1 MSHVI
6 QQFAGVLP
14 LPLEISSRT
23 QDKDERACYHLAI
36 ARCVICFLLHS
47 SCFVLSNVTLKALD
61 DLSLLFYGSL
71 VTFIPES
78 VV

>member
-1 MSHVI
+1 MLYNS
-6 QQFAGVLP
+6 L
-14 LPLEISSRT
+14 LEFFRYPWRSVT
-23 QDKDERACYHLAI
+23 ELKDKDERACYHLAI

-71 VTFIPES
+71 VTFYSGS

>member
-1 MSHVI
+1 
-6 QQFAGVLP
+6 
-14 LPLEISSRT
+14 
-23 QDKDERACYHLAI
+23 
-36 ARCVICFLLHS
+36 
-47 SCFVLSNVTLKALD
+47 LSNVTLKALD